1 MNWEE
6 FSGVNWALLIDWLS
20 NNIHDSTESLWS
32 NWNHNWGSGIS
43 DGLSSDK
50 TLGGIQSD
58 GSNVVTTQMLGDFE
72 NESVLNTLN
81 FKSVKNFR
89 KVSLKLDIDDGTDDL
104 RDLSNCDLRG
114 EGPY

>member
-50 TLGGIQSD
+50 TLSGIQSD
-58 GSNVVTTQMLGDFE
+58 GTDVVATQMLGDFE
-72 NESVLNTLN
+72 NESVGSAFDLEGIENRRKFTLK
-81 FKSVKNFR
+81 FDV
-89 KVSLKLDIDDGTDDL
+89 DDGTDNL
-104 RDLSNCDLRG
+104 GNFSSGGR
-114 EGPY
+114 EATYT